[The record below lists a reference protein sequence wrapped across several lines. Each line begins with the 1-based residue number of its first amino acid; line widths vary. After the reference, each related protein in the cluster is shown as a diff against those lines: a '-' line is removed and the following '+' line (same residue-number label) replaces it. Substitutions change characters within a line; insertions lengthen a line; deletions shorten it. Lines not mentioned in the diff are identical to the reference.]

1 MTISS
6 TRFEDTHN
14 FLREVIFIVFYRK
27 KYIRTVHVSIAALFL
42 LLAIVLPS
50 SYMCQAKF
58 QVTMPQQ
65 IDPLQKDTS
74 YDSKNQYI
82 RMLFDQKEII
92 FSDRVLSRVAK
103 FMKPDANDEDLR
115 ETVESLRRKIS
126 VGPPKGESFE
136 ATNFFVLS
144 YENKTPG
151 KAFDIA
157 NMLTSSYL
165 EVYAE
170 MAQQRSD
177 YSYEFYKGQ
186 VEGLYKIM
194 QEKADLLQAY
204 EVGNALSLVDILNL
218 EPGKSNTESGAKA
231 LLTESMRKRQL
242 LSEEYSSLNNTI
254 AEIEADLANND
265 LPVMLPDMEGSGK
278 SITAFKSKVSQLQM
292 QFNELKT
299 QYTMEYEPLRRL
311 KFELDSS
318 TTLLRDEI
326 VNYLRGKKIQ
336 SSSLKASIDEL
347 DRVAIDLESA
357 VRNTAQQRA
366 TYDHLKNDYQQARDA
381 YTETKNKL
389 EQARMASSLSQQK
402 LIITMLDPP
411 VIPNSPFK
419 PNRIAIALLGLFLGL
434 FAALSGALILDY
446 FDHSLKNPEDI
457 VRHLDIPCFGS
468 IPHINP
474 EP

>member
-1 MTISS
+1 MASS
-6 TRFEDTHN
+6 TSGLDETHN

-27 KYIRTVHVSIAALFL
+27 SLIKTIHWIIAGLFFI
-42 LLAIVLPS
+42 LAIALPS

-74 YDSKNQYI
+74 YDSKNQYT

-92 FSDRVLSRVAK
+92 FSDRVLTRVAK
-103 FMKPDANDEDLR
+103 SITPDATDKDLL
-115 ETVESLRRKIS
+115 ESVESLRKKIT

-136 ATNFFVLS
+136 ATNFFVVS
-144 YENKTPG
+144 YENRKPQ
-151 KAFDIA
+151 KALDIS
-157 NMLTSSYL
+157 NMLTASYL
-165 EVYAE
+165 AVYAE
-170 MAQQRSD
+170 LAQQRSD
-177 YSYEFYKGQ
+177 YSYEFYKKQ
-186 VEGLYKIM
+186 VGELYKVM
-194 QEKADLLQAY
+194 QEKADLLQTY

-218 EPGKSNTESGAKA
+218 ESGKSNAESGAKA

-254 AEIEADLANND
+254 TEIETDLAANR

-278 SITAFKSKVSQLQM
+278 SISTFKSKVSQLQM
-292 QFNELKT
+292 QYNEMST
-299 QYTMEYEPLRRL
+299 QYTMDYEPLRRL
-311 KFELDSS
+311 KSELDSS
-318 TTLLRDEI
+318 TSLLRDEI
-326 VNYLRGKKIQ
+326 SNYIRGKKIQ

-347 DRVAIDLESA
+347 DRVAIDLEAA

-411 VIPNSPFK
+411 VLPNSPFK
-419 PNRIAIALLGLFLGL
+419 PNRIAIAIMGLFLGL
-434 FAALSGALILDY
+434 FAAFSGAFILDY